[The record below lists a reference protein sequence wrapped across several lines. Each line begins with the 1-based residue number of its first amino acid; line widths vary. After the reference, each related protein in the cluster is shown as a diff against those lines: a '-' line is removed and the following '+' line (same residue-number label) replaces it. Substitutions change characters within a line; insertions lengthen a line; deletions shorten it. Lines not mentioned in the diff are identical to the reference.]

1 MVESAATSNGYATL
15 TPDEVHH
22 KMCKKIAQLTKV
34 IFHLNS
40 KNEENERLVQA
51 HTKAYQRDIDTL
63 TVEYNQRVA
72 ALSDIVKQ
80 SKAHEETLLGEVNST
95 KAIASREKDRAA
107 ERLLSLEGEYS
118 KALKGQEDAFEN
130 ELVNVLE
137 RVRAMKSEHEKE
149 SKALTNSIDELK
161 RRHEAGAEALRQ
173 SHEKQLSRLKSQSD
187 SAAEEFEKQLLL
199 EREAHAESLRRLE
212 EEHGVALARAERISE
227 EKASEAEK
235 RFQSELLRA
244 EERVE
249 VLRGELAHREDALA
263 SLRSERE
270 ESLKQLSELQSQLSQ
285 KEARVGEHE
294 RELVTLQKIIGQ
306 KAASV
311 REKEEKVRHI
321 EEEMSRQESSNPLRL
336 ELEERDEE
344 LARKVS
350 EVEALTKALRDAQT
364 TIKGKENALAEASA
378 ENARLKGDL
387 CRSKG
392 RLRSL
397 ETEMGGE
404 NQSLR
409 SALDLA
415 RAEARRVDAE
425 WQERAKDAAANS
437 KAEMGELKR
446 GHGRELEDT
455 ARRFED
461 EITALRKA
469 KQESEMRLE
478 ELQRTELDTKAE
490 DHEQEK
496 RTMKRFV
503 PSLSLGAALVL
514 VHIFGRSV
522 HDTRMESLDGFREFE
537 VKLEDAMRGL
547 REEIDKRRALTEEW
561 EAERQR
567 LEKTNATAE
576 RSKQS
581 LESRV
586 MDLEERLLG
595 KDADLERQAAANM
608 MALDELRGR
617 LEAELQRRLKEA
629 EESLLRTEEVRRSE
643 MLQEKEKRMEG
654 LNSEILL
661 LREELRSI
669 QDELARE
676 RRRGEE
682 VVEATRMGA
691 KDRAEL
697 LERQMAERLSLMESE
712 AKSAREKWTQERQ
725 QLMEEH
731 KAKAERAEAIH
742 RQVGEVESAREEEMK
757 KWEEILEAERAR
769 CTRELEQKQAR
780 HEVNLRRLKE
790 EHEAGTKAL
799 REKIEEVRR
808 TLESRV
814 EEMQESKKRREEE
827 LQLNLDEAKR
837 ALLELNRKVDAQSR
851 EITDKDTQ
859 LGHLSSRLAE
869 ETTALRQR
877 LQREVEEHRH
887 EMRAASE
894 ARKEEVDDLI
904 NEHRRVME
912 ARDEVARQTEEEH
925 NNRVLQL
932 NSRVEELIRMY
943 DNRPSRE
950 EDVVRIDHL
959 TGELKRLNHSY
970 EELAE
975 RMKVYKLELINREQ
989 NYNKVFG
996 ANPTIGVYNPLKE
1009 PLATPLGGR
1018 AAEKQ
1023 QQQNRKPSGAG
1034 PTRKTLGKKSV
1045 TMDV

>member
-51 HTKAYQRDIDTL
+51 HMRAYQRDIDTL

-72 ALSDIVKQ
+72 ALSNIVKQ

-95 KAIASREKDRAA
+95 KAIAGREKDRVA

-149 SKALTNSIDELK
+149 SKALTSSIDELK
-161 RRHEAGAEALRQ
+161 RRHDTEAEALRQ
-173 SHEKQLSRLKSQSD
+173 SHEEQLSRLKSQSD
-187 SAAEEFEKQLLL
+187 SAAKEFEKQLLL
-199 EREAHAESLRRLE
+199 EREAHAEGLRRLE
-212 EEHGVALARAERISE
+212 EEHGEALARAERISE
-227 EKASEAEK
+227 ERASEAEE

-249 VLRGELAHREDALA
+249 ALRGELAHREDALA

-270 ESLKQLSELQSQLSQ
+270 ESLKHLSELQSQLSE
-285 KEARVGEHE
+285 KEARAGEHE
-294 RELVTLQKIIGQ
+294 RELVTLQKIIDQ

-311 REKEEKVRHI
+311 REKEEKVRNI
-321 EEEMSRQESSNPLRL
+321 EEDMRRQESSIPLRL

-350 EVEALTKALRDAQT
+350 EVETLTKALREAQT
-364 TIKGKENALAEASA
+364 AIKGKENALAKASA

-387 CRSKG
+387 GRSEG

-397 ETEMGGE
+397 ETEMGEE

-425 WQERAKDAAANS
+425 WQERAKAAAANS
-437 KAEMGELKR
+437 KAEMEELKR
-446 GHGRELEDT
+446 GHGMELEDT

-461 EITALRKA
+461 EIA
-469 KQESEMRLE
+469 ESETRLE

-496 RTMKRFV
+496 RTMKRFLRV
-503 PSLSLGAALVL
+503 DRLGRPSSSCISLVEACMIREWSRNWKALN
-514 VHIFGRSV
+514 SP
-522 HDTRMESLDGFREFE
+522 DGFREFE

-561 EAERQR
+561 AAERQR
-567 LEKTNATAE
+567 LEKTIATAE

-595 KDADLERQAAANM
+595 KDADLERQAAANR

-617 LEAELQRRLKEA
+617 LEAELQQRLKEA

-643 MLQEKEKRMEG
+643 MLQEKEERMEG

-661 LREELRSI
+661 LREDLRSI

-676 RRRGEE
+676 KRRGEE
-682 VVEATRMGA
+682 VVEATRIGA

-697 LERQMAERLSLMESE
+697 LERQMAERLSLMENEMRSE
-712 AKSAREKWTQERQ
+712 KERWTRERQ

-731 KAKAERAEAIH
+731 KAKAERAETIH
-742 RQVGEVESAREEEMK
+742 RQVEEVESAREEEMK
-757 KWEEILEAERAR
+757 KWEGVLEAERAR
-769 CTRELEQKQAR
+769 YSRELEQKQAR
-780 HEVNLRRLKE
+780 HEVALRRLKE
-790 EHEAGTKAL
+790 EHETGTKAL
-799 REKIEEVRR
+799 REKMEEVRR

-814 EEMQESKKRREEE
+814 EEMQESKRRREDE
-827 LQLNLDEAKR
+827 LQLNLDE
-837 ALLELNRKVDAQSR
+837 E
-851 EITDKDTQ
+851 
-859 LGHLSSRLAE
+859 HLSSRLAE
-869 ETTALRQR
+869 ETTALRQQ
-877 LQREVEEHRH
+877 LEREVEEHRH
-887 EMRAASE
+887 ELRAVSE
-894 ARKEEVDDLI
+894 ARKKEVDDLI

-959 TGELKRLNHSY
+959 TEELKRLNHSY

-1009 PLATPLGGR
+1009 PLAAPLGGR
-1018 AAEKQ
+1018 AAEK

-1034 PTRKTLGKKSV
+1034 PTRKTFGKKSA

>member
-51 HTKAYQRDIDTL
+51 HKRAYQRDIDTL

-95 KAIASREKDRAA
+95 KAIAGREKDRVA

-130 ELVNVLE
+130 ELANVLE
-137 RVRAMKSEHEKE
+137 RVRAMKIEHEKE

-161 RRHEAGAEALRQ
+161 RRHDTEAEALRQ
-173 SHEKQLSRLKSQSD
+173 SHEEQLSRLKSQSD
-187 SAAEEFEKQLLL
+187 SAAKEFEKQLLL
-199 EREAHAESLRRLE
+199 EREAHAEGLRRLE
-212 EEHGVALARAERISE
+212 EEHGEALARAERISE
-227 EKASEAEK
+227 ERASEAEK

-249 VLRGELAHREDALA
+249 ALRSELAHREDALA

-270 ESLKQLSELQSQLSQ
+270 ESLKQLSELQSQLSEKQ
-285 KEARVGEHE
+285 AKVGEHE
-294 RELVTLQKIIGQ
+294 RELVTLQKIIDQ

-321 EEEMSRQESSNPLRL
+321 EEDMSRQESSNPLRL

-350 EVEALTKALRDAQT
+350 EVEALTRALREAQT
-364 TIKGKENALAEASA
+364 AIKGKENALAEASA

-387 CRSKG
+387 GRSEE

-397 ETEMGGE
+397 ETEMGE
-404 NQSLR
+404 ESESLR

-425 WQERAKDAAANS
+425 WQERAKAAAANS
-437 KAEMGELKR
+437 KAEMEELKR

-461 EITALRKA
+461 EIAALRKA
-469 KQESEMRLE
+469 KQESETRLE

-496 RTMKRFV
+496 RTMKRFA

-537 VKLEDAMRGL
+537 VKLEDAMKGL

-567 LEKTNATAE
+567 LEKTIATAE

-595 KDADLERQAAANM
+595 KDADLERQAAANR

-617 LEAELQRRLKEA
+617 LEAELQQRLKEA

-643 MLQEKEKRMEG
+643 MLQEKEKRIEV

-661 LREELRSI
+661 LREDLRSI

-676 RRRGEE
+676 KRRGEE
-682 VVEATRMGA
+682 VVEATRIGA

-712 AKSAREKWTQERQ
+712 AKE
-725 QLMEEH
+725 
-731 KAKAERAEAIH
+731 
-742 RQVGEVESAREEEMK
+742 EVESAREEEMK
-757 KWEEILEAERAR
+757 KWEGVLEAERAR
-769 CTRELEQKQAR
+769 YSRELEQKQAR
-780 HEVNLRRLKE
+780 HEVALRRLKE
-790 EHEAGTKAL
+790 EHETGTKAL
-799 REKIEEVRR
+799 REKMEEVRR

-814 EEMQESKKRREEE
+814 EEMQESKRRREDE

-859 LGHLSSRLAE
+859 LEHLSSRLAE
-869 ETTALRQR
+869 ETTALRQQ
-877 LQREVEEHRH
+877 LEREVEGHRH
-887 EMRAASE
+887 ELRAASE
-894 ARKEEVDDLI
+894 ARKKEVDDLI

-959 TGELKRLNHSY
+959 TGELKRLNHTY

-989 NYNKVFG
+989 NYNK
-996 ANPTIGVYNPLKE
+996 
-1009 PLATPLGGR
+1009 
-1018 AAEKQ
+1018 
-1023 QQQNRKPSGAG
+1023 
-1034 PTRKTLGKKSV
+1034 
-1045 TMDV
+1045 

>member
-1 MVESAATSNGYATL
+1 MVDSAATSNGYATL

-72 ALSDIVKQ
+72 ALNNIVKQ
-80 SKAHEETLLGEVNST
+80 AKAHEETLLGEVNST
-95 KAIASREKDRAA
+95 KAIAGREKDRAA

-161 RRHEAGAEALRQ
+161 RRHHADAEALSQ
-173 SHEKQLSRLKSQSD
+173 SHEEEVSRLKSQSD
-187 SAAEEFEKQLLL
+187 SVAKEFEKQLLL
-199 EREAHAESLRRLE
+199 EREAHAEGLRRVE
-212 EEHGVALARAERISE
+212 EEHGKALARAERISE

-249 VLRGELAHREDALA
+249 ALRSELAHREDALA
-263 SLRSERE
+263 SSRSERE
-270 ESLKQLSELQSQLSQ
+270 VSLKQLSELQSQLSE

-294 RELVTLQKIIGQ
+294 RELVTLQNTIDQ
-306 KAASV
+306 KVASV
-311 REKEEKVRHI
+311 REKEEKGGPPSDLNATVLEAHWSLR
-321 EEEMSRQESSNPLRL
+321 LRL

-350 EVEALTKALRDAQT
+350 EVEALTRAMRDAQT
-364 TIKGKENALAEASA
+364 AIKGKENELVEASA

-387 CRSKG
+387 GRSEG

-397 ETEMGGE
+397 ETEMGEE
-404 NQSLR
+404 NQALR

-425 WQERAKDAAANS
+425 WQERAKAAASNS

-461 EITALRKA
+461 EIATYEKEATTSVSGQSVASQALRKA
-469 KQESEMRLE
+469 KQESEERLE

-496 RTMKRFV
+496 KTMKR
-503 PSLSLGAALVL
+503 
-514 VHIFGRSV
+514 
-522 HDTRMESLDGFREFE
+522 DFE
-537 VKLEDAMRGL
+537 MKLEGARTEL
-547 REEIDKRRALTEEW
+547 QEEADRRRALAEEW
-561 EAERQR
+561 QAERKR
-567 LEKTNATAE
+567 LEKTIATAE
-576 RSKQS
+576 RSKQN
-581 LESRV
+581 LEAGV
-586 MDLEERLLG
+586 AELEERLLA
-595 KDADLERQAAANM
+595 KDAELERRAAANR
-608 MALDELRGR
+608 MAIAERGR
-617 LEAELQRRLKEA
+617 QFETELKHRLKEA
-629 EESLLRTEEVRRSE
+629 EEGLLRAEELRRFE
-643 MLQEKEKRMEG
+643 MLQEKEKRIDG
-654 LNSEILL
+654 LSSEIRL
-661 LREELRSI
+661 LREELGSL
-669 QDELARE
+669 QKELAIQK
-676 RRRGEE
+676 RRGEE
-682 VVEATRMGA
+682 VVEATKMGA

-697 LERQMAERLSLMESE
+697 LKRQMAERLCSMESDMRSE
-712 AKSAREKWTQERQ
+712 RERWTQERQ

-742 RQVGEVESAREEEMK
+742 RQVEEVESTREEEMK
-757 KWEEILEAERAR
+757 KREEVLEAESAR
-769 CTRELEQKQAR
+769 YTRELEQKQAR
-780 HEVNLRRLKE
+780 HEVALRRLKE

-799 REKIEEVRR
+799 REKIEKVRR

-814 EEMQESKKRREEE
+814 EEMQESKKRREDE
-827 LQLNLDEAKR
+827 LQLNLDEAKH

-851 EITDKDTQ
+851 DITNKDTR
-859 LGHLSSRLAE
+859 LEHLSSRLAE
-869 ETTALRQR
+869 ETTALRQQ

-887 EMRAASE
+887 ELREASE

-904 NEHRRVME
+904 NEHRRVMK

-925 NNRVLQL
+925 NKRVLQL
-932 NSRVEELIRMY
+932 DSRVEELIRMY

-959 TGELKRLNHSY
+959 TEELKRLNNSY

-1009 PLATPLGGR
+1009 PLAAPLGGR

-1023 QQQNRKPSGAG
+1023 QQQQNRKPSAAG
-1034 PTRKTLGKKSV
+1034 PTRKTLGKKSA